1 MICIPIMAK
10 DTAEAVEKI
19 TRANPLADVLELRL
33 DVMESFRLA
42 DMVQA
47 ASKPVIVTYRS
58 KKEGGHGSADDE
70 TQARYLFE
78 AIEAEV
84 DYVDMEY
91 RMPLEL
97 RRQILQNRGKT
108 KIIVS
113 VHILDTTPP
122 QEELEEIF
130 KSLTRTEADIVKI
143 ITRAQRPV
151 DNLRVMDLIPRAT
164 GMDLEIIAL
173 CMGEKGRISRIASLL
188 LGGYLTFASLD
199 QGEESA
205 DGQIPVKEMREMLE
219 RLKAARPKHGG

>member
-10 DTAEAVEKI
+10 ATAEAVEKI
-19 TRANPLADVLELRL
+19 AKANPLADVLELRL
-33 DVMESFRLA
+33 DVMDSFRLA

-58 KKEGGHGSADDE
+58 KKEGGHGPADDE
-70 TQARYLFE
+70 TQARHLFK
-78 AIEAEV
+78 AIETEV

-97 RRQILQNRGKT
+97 RRQILQNRRKS

-113 VHILDTTPP
+113 VHILDNTPP

-130 KSLTRTEADIVKI
+130 KNLTRTEADIVKI
-143 ITRAQRPV
+143 VTRAQRPV
-151 DNLRVMDLIPRAT
+151 DNLRVMDLIPRAM
-164 GMDLEIIAL
+164 GMNLKIIAL
-173 CMGEKGRISRIASLL
+173 CMGEKGRVSRIASLL
-188 LGGYLTFASLD
+188 FGGYLTFASLD

-205 DGQIPVKEMREMLE
+205 DGQIPVKEMREMME
-219 RLKAARPKHGG
+219 RLKAEG

>member
-1 MICIPIMAK
+1 MAK

-19 TRANPLADVLELRL
+19 ARANPLADILELRL
-33 DVMESFRLA
+33 DVMESFRLG
-42 DMVQA
+42 DMVQV

-58 KKEGGHGSADDE
+58 KTEGGHGSADDE
-70 TQARYLFE
+70 TQAGHLFE

-97 RRQILQNRGKT
+97 RRRILQNRRKT

-113 VHILDTTPP
+113 VHILDNTPP
-122 QEELEEIF
+122 HEELEEIF
-130 KSLTRTEADIVKI
+130 KSLTRTQADIMKI
-143 ITRAQRPV
+143 VTRAQQPL

-164 GMDLEIIAL
+164 GMGLKMIAL
-173 CMGEKGRISRIASLL
+173 CMGEKGRISRIASPL

-205 DGQIPVKEMREMLE
+205 DGQIPIKKMREMME
-219 RLKAARPKHGG
+219 RLKTEG